1 MQKIVFSFLRFIV
14 LLYLMAG
21 ALLYL
26 LQDKLL
32 YHPSEAVEHD
42 YTEKIIES
50 NGLELKVIVLNEG
63 KEKGILYFGGNGES
77 VVSSANQRAE
87 NFPDYTMYLVNYR
100 GYGGNSGKPSKEVL
114 YADALVAYDTFK
126 KEHKE
131 LFLMGRS
138 LGSSVASYVASQ
150 REVKKLV
157 MITPFDSLVNVAQSK
172 YPMYP
177 IAWILKDKYDNVENL
192 SKAKQTEIMVVMAD
206 EDKVIPNEHTLALV
220 ESLEKNRT
228 ELEVVKGYGHNN
240 LQKSEGYYERI
251 RGFFGGE

>member
-1 MQKIVFSFLRFIV
+1 MNKALFGFLRFLV
-14 LLYLMAG
+14 LLYFMVG
-21 ALLYL
+21 GLLYL

-42 YTEKIIES
+42 HTEKIIES
-50 NGLELKVIVLNEG
+50 DGLELKVVVLNEG

-77 VVSSANQRAE
+77 VVNSAKQRAE
-87 NFPDYTMYLVNYR
+87 NFSDYTVYLVNYR
-100 GYGGNSGKPSKEVL
+100 GYGGNDGKPSKEGL

-131 LFLMGRS
+131 LYLMGRS

-150 REVKKLV
+150 REVKKIV

-177 IAWILKDKYDNVENL
+177 IDWILKDKYDNVENL
-192 SKAKQTEIMVVMAD
+192 SGAKNTEVLIMMAD
-206 EDKVIPNEHTLALV
+206 ADKIVPNERTMVLV
-220 ESLEKNRT
+220 EALDRSRT
-228 ELEVVKGYGHNN
+228 ELEVIKGFVHNN
-240 LQKSEGYYERI
+240 LQKSEGYYSKI
-251 RGFFGGE
+251 NTFLGK